1 MFQKS
6 KMTLEQKKGNWGW
19 LFIAPWLIGFI
30 TLFAVPLFQS
40 LRYSLSELSLTP
52 SGISLD
58 FIGVSNYQQALTY
71 HVDYN
76 RTLIEALLDML
87 VNVPLIVI
95 FSLLVATLLNQKFKG
110 RMVARAI
117 FFLPV
122 ILASGVIASIES
134 GDFLQSMMQQG
145 GPSNLEDTGGMRS
158 SQLERMLIGSGMNE
172 VIISYL
178 TGAVDRIYDIIS
190 ASGVQIIIFL
200 AGLQAIPSHLYEVSN
215 IEGATP
221 YEAFWKITFPMISP
235 LILTNV
241 IYSVIDSFTGNDM
254 TTLIQQTA
262 FQQFNF
268 GLSAAMSWIYFLI
281 IAVTLAIVTYF
292 ISKKVFYQ

>member
-1 MFQKS
+1 MFRKG
-6 KMTLEQKKGNWGW
+6 KLTLEEKKGYWGW

-30 TLFAVPLFQS
+30 MLFAVPLFQS
-40 LRYSLSELSLTP
+40 MLYSLSELSLT
-52 SGISLD
+52 STGISLD
-58 FIGVSNYQQALTY
+58 FIGLYNYQQALTH

-76 RTLIEALLDML
+76 RILVEAVIEMV
-87 VNVPLIVI
+87 VNVPLIII
-95 FSLLVATLLNQKFKG
+95 FSLLVAVLLNQQFRG

-134 GDFLQSMMQQG
+134 GDFLQSMMMQG
-145 GPSNLEDTGGMRS
+145 SQDPTEATGAFTS
-158 SQLERMLIGSGMNE
+158 SQLERLLIGSGMNE
-172 VIISYL
+172 LLVQYL
-178 TGAVDRIYDIIS
+178 TGAVDRIYEIIS

-200 AGLQAIPSHLYEVSN
+200 AGLQGISPHLYEAAQ
-215 IEGATP
+215 IEGATG

-241 IYSVIDSFTGNDM
+241 IYSVIDSFTENEM
-254 TTLIQQTA
+254 TTLIQEAA
-262 FQQFNF
+262 FQHFDF
-268 GLSAAMSWIYFLI
+268 GLSGAMSWIYFFI
-281 IAVTLAIVTYF
+281 ISVILGITTYF

>member
-58 FIGVSNYQQALTY
+58 SVGMSNYQQALTY

-76 RTLIEALLDML
+76 RTLIEALLDMV

-145 GPSNLEDTGGMRS
+145 GPSSLEDTGGMRS

-172 VIISYL
+172 VLISYL

-215 IEGATP
+215 IEGATS

>member
-158 SQLERMLIGSGMNE
+158 SQLERMLIGSG
-172 VIISYL
+172 
-178 TGAVDRIYDIIS
+178 
-190 ASGVQIIIFL
+190 
-200 AGLQAIPSHLYEVSN
+200 
-215 IEGATP
+215 
-221 YEAFWKITFPMISP
+221 
-235 LILTNV
+235 
-241 IYSVIDSFTGNDM
+241 
-254 TTLIQQTA
+254 
-262 FQQFNF
+262 
-268 GLSAAMSWIYFLI
+268 
-281 IAVTLAIVTYF
+281 
-292 ISKKVFYQ
+292 